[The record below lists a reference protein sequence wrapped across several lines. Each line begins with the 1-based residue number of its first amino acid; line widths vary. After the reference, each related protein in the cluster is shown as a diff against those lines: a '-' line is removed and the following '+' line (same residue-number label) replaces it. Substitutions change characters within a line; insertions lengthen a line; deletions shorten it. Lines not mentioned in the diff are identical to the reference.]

1 MVKALPD
8 DEVKE
13 ILYHAIPNSWRKI
26 MTEQGYNFLDRS
38 IQEMSGFF
46 ETRVENLETPAPP
59 PAVRS
64 LTRKKK
70 KKNSKKRKAV
80 SFEDSDKDSSDDEKP
95 SSRKKFCQ
103 YHGKCSH
110 STDECTTLK
119 ALIKKAKSNKPKGY
133 RKGGE
138 KIHTKHEVNVLIE
151 KKLKKAF
158 KGRKKRKQELRTIEK
173 VEVSGSKESEQ
184 SLDDSDTSNKSDES

>member
-1 MVKALPD
+1 MVTALPD

-13 ILYHAIPNSWRKI
+13 ILYHTMTNLWKEKI
-26 MTEQGYNFLDRS
+26 TKQGINYLDRS

-64 LTRKKK
+64 LTRKNK

-80 SFEDSDKDSSDDEKP
+80 FFEYSDEDSSDDETPWK
-95 SSRKKFCQ
+95 RKKFCQ
-103 YHGKCSH
+103 YHGKYIH
-110 STDECTTLK
+110 STDECTTIK
-119 ALIKKAKSNKPKGY
+119 ALIKKTKSNKSNGY
-133 RKGGE
+133 RKGG
-138 KIHTKHEVNVLIE
+138 KKMYTKQEVEIWIE

-158 KGRKKRKQELRTIEK
+158 KGRKKRKQESRTFEK
-173 VEVSGSKESEQ
+173 MDVSGS
-184 SLDDSDTSNKSDES
+184 